1 LIVLPTLLPAPKK
14 GNKMKTLYLIRG
26 IPGSGK
32 STLARQL
39 AHYVFEADDY
49 FKKDGEYVFVP
60 ADVGKAHEACQRR
73 VEAMMDIDGT
83 GENST
88 IAVSNTF
95 TRLWEMQ
102 PYKDLAKKY
111 GYTVFTILC
120 QNDFGNVHGVPAGVV
135 QRMKERME

>member
-1 LIVLPTLLPAPKK
+1 
-14 GNKMKTLYLIRG
+14 MKTLYLIRG

-39 AHYVFEADDY
+39 AYYVFEADDY

-60 ADVGKAHEACQRR
+60 ADIGKAHAECQRK
-73 VEAMMDIDGT
+73 VEERMDIDAGDPW
-83 GENST
+83 EDST

-102 PYKDLAKKY
+102 PYKDLAEKY

>member
-1 LIVLPTLLPAPKK
+1 
-14 GNKMKTLYLIRG
+14 MKTLYLIRG

-39 AHYVFEADDY
+39 AYYVFEADDY
-49 FKKDGEYVFVP
+49 FNKDGEYVFVP
-60 ADVGKAHEACQRR
+60 ADIGKAHEYCQRR
-73 VEAMMDIDGT
+73 VEEMMDIDGVG
-83 GENST
+83 GEQGAALS

>member
-1 LIVLPTLLPAPKK
+1 
-14 GNKMKTLYLIRG
+14 MKTLYLIRG

-39 AHYVFEADDY
+39 AYYVFEADDY
-49 FKKDGEYVFVP
+49 FKDDLRIKDGKYVFVP
-60 ADVGKAHEACQRR
+60 ADIGKAHAECQRK
-73 VEAMMDIDGT
+73 VEEMMDIDGV
-83 GENST
+83 GEGQDAVLS

-102 PYKDLAKKY
+102 PYKDLAEKY

>member
-1 LIVLPTLLPAPKK
+1 
-14 GNKMKTLYLIRG
+14 MKTLYLIRG

-32 STLARQL
+32 STLAREL
-39 AHYVFEADDY
+39 ALYVFEADDY

-60 ADVGKAHEACQRR
+60 SDVGKAHEACQRR
-73 VEAMMDIDGT
+73 VERMMDIDAV

>member
-1 LIVLPTLLPAPKK
+1 
-14 GNKMKTLYLIRG
+14 MKTLYLIRG

-39 AHYVFEADDY
+39 ACYKVFEADDY
-49 FKKDGEYVFVP
+49 FKKNGKYVFVP
-60 ADVGKAHEACQRR
+60 ADIGKAHEACQRR
-73 VEAMMDIDGT
+73 VEAFMDIDGM
-83 GENST
+83 GEDSA

-102 PYKDLAKKY
+102 PYKDLAEKY

>member
-1 LIVLPTLLPAPKK
+1 
-14 GNKMKTLYLIRG
+14 MKTLYLIRG

-39 AHYVFEADDY
+39 AYYVFEADDY
-49 FKKDGEYVFVP
+49 FKKDGEYVFIS
-60 ADVGKAHEACQRR
+60 ADLGKAHAECQRR
-73 VEAMMDIDGT
+73 VEEMMDIDGV
-83 GENST
+83 GEGQDAVLS

-102 PYKDLAKKY
+102 PYKDLAEKY

>member
-1 LIVLPTLLPAPKK
+1 
-14 GNKMKTLYLIRG
+14 MKTLYLIRG

-39 AHYVFEADDY
+39 AYYVFEADSY
-49 FKKDGEYVFVP
+49 FKDDLRIKDGKYVFVP
-60 ADVGKAHEACQRR
+60 ADIGKAHAECQRK
-73 VEAMMDIDGT
+73 VEEMMDIDAGDPW
-83 GENST
+83 EDST

-102 PYKDLAKKY
+102 PYKDLAEKY

>member
-1 LIVLPTLLPAPKK
+1 
-14 GNKMKTLYLIRG
+14 MKTLYLIRG

-49 FKKDGEYVFVP
+49 FK
-60 ADVGKAHEACQRR
+60 EACQRK
-73 VEAMMDIDGT
+73 VWTVMDVDSA
-83 GENST
+83 GEDST

>member
-1 LIVLPTLLPAPKK
+1 
-14 GNKMKTLYLIRG
+14 MKTLYLIRG

-39 AHYVFEADDY
+39 VSYKDPTYVFEADDY

-60 ADVGKAHEACQRR
+60 TDIDKAHAECQRR
-73 VEAMMDIDGT
+73 VEEMMDIDGM
-83 GENST
+83 GEDST

-102 PYKDLAKKY
+102 PYKY

>member
-1 LIVLPTLLPAPKK
+1 
-14 GNKMKTLYLIRG
+14 MKTLYLIRG

-39 AHYVFEADDY
+39 ANYVFEADDY
-49 FKKDGEYVFVP
+49 FKKDGGYVFVP
-60 ADVGKAHEACQRR
+60 ADIGKAHAECQRK
-73 VEAMMDIDGT
+73 VEEMMDIDGV
-83 GENST
+83 GEDSA

-102 PYKDLAKKY
+102 PYKDLAEKY

>member
-1 LIVLPTLLPAPKK
+1 
-14 GNKMKTLYLIRG
+14 MKTLYLIRG

-39 AHYVFEADDY
+39 APCVFEADDY
-49 FKKDGEYVFVP
+49 FKKGGEYVFVP
-60 ADVGKAHEACQRR
+60 ADVGKAHEDCQRR
-73 VEAMMDIDGT
+73 VEMMMDIDGVWEELALLQ
-83 GENST
+83 GAALS

>member
-1 LIVLPTLLPAPKK
+1 
-14 GNKMKTLYLIRG
+14 MKTLYLIRG

-32 STLARQL
+32 STLAREL
-39 AHYVFEADDY
+39 ALYVFEADDY

-73 VEAMMDIDGT
+73 VERMMDIDAV

>member
-1 LIVLPTLLPAPKK
+1 
-14 GNKMKTLYLIRG
+14 MKTLYLIRG

-39 AHYVFEADDY
+39 AYYVPEADDY

-60 ADVGKAHEACQRR
+60 ADIDKAHAECQSK
-73 VEAMMDIDGT
+73 VEEMMYIDGM
-83 GENST
+83 GEGQDAVLP

-102 PYKDLAKKY
+102 PYKDLAEKY

>member
-1 LIVLPTLLPAPKK
+1 
-14 GNKMKTLYLIRG
+14 MKTLYLIRG

-39 AHYVFEADDY
+39 ANYVFEADTY
-49 FKKDGEYVFVP
+49 FKKDGGYVFVP
-60 ADVGKAHEACQRR
+60 ADIGKAHAECQRK
-73 VEAMMDIDGT
+73 VEELIKASRRMEIDAGDPW
-83 GENST
+83 EYST

-102 PYKDLAKKY
+102 PYKDLAEKY

>member
-1 LIVLPTLLPAPKK
+1 
-14 GNKMKTLYLIRG
+14 
-26 IPGSGK
+26 
-32 STLARQL
+32 
-39 AHYVFEADDY
+39 
-49 FKKDGEYVFVP
+49 
-60 ADVGKAHEACQRR
+60 VGKAHEACQRR

>member
-1 LIVLPTLLPAPKK
+1 
-14 GNKMKTLYLIRG
+14 MKTLYLIRG

-73 VEAMMDIDGT
+73 VEAIMDIAAGDPW
-83 GENST
+83 EDSI

-111 GYTVFTILC
+111 GYKVFTILC

>member
-1 LIVLPTLLPAPKK
+1 
-14 GNKMKTLYLIRG
+14 MKTLYLIRG

-32 STLARQL
+32 STLAHQL

-49 FKKDGEYVFVP
+49 FWKNWEYVFVP
-60 ADVGKAHEACQRR
+60 ALVGKAHEDCQRR
-73 VEAMMDIDGT
+73 VEMMMDIDGV
-83 GENST
+83 GEGQGAALS